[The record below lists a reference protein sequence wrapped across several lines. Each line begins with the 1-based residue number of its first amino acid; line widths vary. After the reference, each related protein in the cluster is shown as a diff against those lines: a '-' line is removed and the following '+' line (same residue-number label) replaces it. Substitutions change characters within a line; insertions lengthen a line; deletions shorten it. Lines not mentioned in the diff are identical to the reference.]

1 MREVS
6 PWLRQSGKRADGAS
20 IVSEVLVRYIGSRG
34 RRIVRLLAA
43 LGLLLAGCAS
53 GGDSGQPSA
62 PSAPS
67 TMVERQAI
75 DNLLTLYQE
84 ALVAEDSDRLQALL
98 APAAALG
105 QAQTTTAP
113 RQDSTGTFTDLAA
126 FQDALRA
133 TFQQST
139 VTALAIPPK
148 TVVIAPDQG
157 SVMFLEVESIL
168 DQPDAGAAH
177 AGVSHHLAAPPH
189 ADGQHGHLW
198 HCSGAAGRPSGADH
212 HPRPGAGG
220 RADAGERHDP
230 HCRVDPGPGR
240 ARPRCQPAGAAAA
253 GRRHEVFTG
262 HFALLCRPHPHRSRC
277 ACAASA
283 ARTWSWRIPM
293 GYGWQA
299 RAWYN
304 R

>member
-43 LGLLLAGCAS
+43 LGLLLAGCTS

-67 TMVERQAI
+67 PMVERQAI

-139 VTALAIPPK
+139 VTALAIPPE
-148 TVVIAPDQG
+148 TVVVAPDQG
-157 SVMFLEVESIL
+157 SVTFLEVESIL
-168 DQPDAGAAH
+168 DQRTLAQHTRVYRTTWQLRRTPTGARP
-177 AGVSHHLAAPPH
+177 SLAL
-189 ADGQHGHLW
+189 QW
-198 HCSGAAGRPSGADH
+198 CSGKALW
-212 HPRPGAGG
+212 
-220 RADAGERHDP
+220 
-230 HCRVDPGPGR
+230 CRSPPPARCRR
-240 ARPRCQPAGAAAA
+240 AR
-253 GRRHEVFTG
+253 
-262 HFALLCRPHPHRSRC
+262 
-277 ACAASA
+277 
-283 ARTWSWRIPM
+283 
-293 GYGWQA
+293 
-299 RAWYN
+299 
-304 R
+304 